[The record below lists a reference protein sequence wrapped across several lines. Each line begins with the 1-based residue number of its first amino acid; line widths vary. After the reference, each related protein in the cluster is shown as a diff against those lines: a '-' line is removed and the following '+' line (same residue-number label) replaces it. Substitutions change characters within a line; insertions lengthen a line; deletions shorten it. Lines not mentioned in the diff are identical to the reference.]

1 MSIPRS
7 GKPGRAHPVSED
19 ELADPRLVRR
29 AIRSGRLTGYTPR
42 CAPGYVQANLAIL
55 PAAFSEE
62 FLRFCQRNPQPC
74 PLLDVSEPGDHTL
87 PRLAE
92 DLDIRT
98 DVPAYRIFKDGELV
112 DEVADISSLWRDDL
126 VIFALGCSMST
137 DQALLSAGVPVRHVE
152 RNEAAGMY
160 VTSIETVPAG
170 RFRGPMVVTMRPHK
184 PADAIRAV
192 QITTRFPKAHGAPV
206 HIGLPELIGIRDLTR
221 PDFGPERVELAEDE
235 IPVFWACGVTPQVV
249 VRHAKPPLCITHKP
263 GHMLVTDLTN
273 ASVAV
278 L

>member
-1 MSIPRS
+1 MTTS
-7 GKPGRAHPVSED
+7 HPAACADS
-19 ELADPRLVRR
+19 ELADPRAARL
-29 AIRSGRLTGYTPR
+29 AARSGRLTGYTSR

-55 PAAFSEE
+55 PAMYAEE

-74 PLLDVSEPGDHTL
+74 PLLDVSEPGDPTL
-87 PRLAE
+87 PRLAG

-98 DVPAYRIFKDGELV
+98 DVPAYRIFKDGAFVEDV
-112 DEVADISSLWRDDL
+112 TDISSYWRDDL
-126 VIFALGCSMST
+126 VVFALGCSMSA
-137 DQALLSAGVPVRHVE
+137 DHALLGAGLPVRHVE
-152 RNEAAGMY
+152 RNESAGMF

-192 QITTRFPKAHGAPV
+192 QVTTRFPKAHGAPV
-206 HIGLPELIGIRDLTR
+206 HIGLPELIGIKDLTR
-221 PDFGPERVELAEDE
+221 PDFGPERVAIAADE

-249 VRHAKPPLCITHKP
+249 VRHAKPTLCITHKP

-273 ASVAV
+273 DSVAV

>member
-1 MSIPRS
+1 MTAKTFRMPDSKTSAEGQFNDPRS
-7 GKPGRAHPVSED
+7 ARHA
-19 ELADPRLVRR
+19 A
-29 AIRSGRLTGYTPR
+29 RSGHLSGYTSR

-55 PAAFSEE
+55 PAAFAEE

-74 PLLDVSEPGDHTL
+74 PLLDVSEPGDITL
-87 PRLAE
+87 PRLAD

-98 DVPAYRIFKDGELV
+98 DVPAYRIFKDGDFVE
-112 DEVADISSLWRDDL
+112 DVADISAHWRDDL
-126 VIFALGCSMST
+126 VVFALGCSMSA
-137 DQALLSAGVPVRHVE
+137 DHALLNAGVPVRHVE

-160 VTSIETVPAG
+160 VTNIETVAAG

-192 QITTRFPKAHGAPV
+192 QITTRFPKAHGAPI
-206 HIGLPELIGIRDLTR
+206 HIGLPEMIGIRNLAR
-221 PDFGPERVELAEDE
+221 PDFGPERVDLAEDE

-273 ASVAV
+273 DSVAV